1 MKEYKINPE
10 LEKCLPPLSD
20 MEFEKLKTSIQTQ
33 GYDEAKPIV
42 LWKEYP
48 DTIVD
53 GHHRYKICR
62 ELGIEP
68 SYVVKS
74 FESLDK
80 AILYTLHRQTEQRN
94 LSAAQLV
101 EIAEQMIPLEEK
113 IKMEEEAKAHQANP
127 SHDLKTGKFTPVAAP
142 ESPTGETTKKVAVK
156 IAEKAGVSPR
166 TVYRVHNVKEKGASK
181 VIELMSKGELAAK
194 AADDFVRIV
203 PSKEEQTKI
212 VENGGVEAIKQ
223 TVSQKVESA
232 SKLLS
237 ETPDWEEESTEEGKQ
252 NQKMFWNYNNW
263 LVIRGMLDKLFCPNC
278 GCTDLKLQCCGMSI
292 EDAAKIAHDKTQ
304 AAIDETN
311 AKRKVIVDEQ

>member
-113 IKMEEEAKAHQANP
+113 IKLEEEAREAQISN
-127 SHDLKTGKFTPVAAP
+127 LKQGDKIPVSAP
-142 ESPTGETTKKVAVK
+142 ESPTGESKKVAVK

-166 TVYRVHNVKEKGASK
+166 TVYRVHNVKEKGASEVK
-181 VIELMSKGELAAK
+181 ELMSKGELSAK

-223 TVSQKVESA
+223 TVSQKVEHVLE
-232 SKLLS
+232 LLS
-237 ETPDWEEESTEEGKQ
+237 EKPAWEEESTEEGKH
-252 NQKMFWNYNNW
+252 NQEMFWNYNNW

-278 GCTDLKLQCCGMSI
+278 GCVDLKLQCCGMSI

-311 AKRKVIVDEQ
+311 AKRKVIADE

>member
-113 IKMEEEAKAHQANP
+113 IKMEEEARAAEYAGRPKKEP
-127 SHDLKTGKFTPVAAP
+127 GAP
-142 ESPTGETTKKVAVK
+142 ESPGSNESKKIAVK

-166 TVYRVHNVKEKGASK
+166 TVYRVHNVKEKGASEVK
-181 VIELMSKGELAAK
+181 ELMSKGELSAK

-223 TVSQKVESA
+223 TVSQKVEHA
-232 SKLLS
+232 LELLS
-237 ETPDWEEESTEEGKQ
+237 EKPAWEEESTEEGKH
-252 NQKMFWNYNNW
+252 NQEMFWNYNNW

-278 GCTDLKLQCCGMSI
+278 GCVDLKLQCCGMSI

-311 AKRKVIVDEQ
+311 AKRKVIADE

>member
-1 MKEYKINPE
+1 
-10 LEKCLPPLSD
+10 
-20 MEFEKLKTSIQTQ
+20 
-33 GYDEAKPIV
+33 

-62 ELGIEP
+62 EFGVEP

-94 LSAAQLV
+94 LTAAQKT
-101 EIAEQMIPLEEK
+101 EIFEQILPLEEK
-113 IKMEEEAKAHQANP
+113 IKLEEEARAAQ
-127 SHDLKTGKFTPVAAP
+127 LKGDNQYTKSLGLPGIPTLN
-142 ESPTGETTKKVAVK
+142 ESKKVAVK
-156 IAEKAGVSPR
+156 IAEKAGVSPA
-166 TVYRVHNVKEKGASK
+166 TVYRVHAVHKNGAPEVK
-181 VIELMSKGELAAK
+181 ELMSKGELSAK

-223 TVSQKVESA
+223 TVSQKVEHA
-232 SKLLS
+232 LELLS
-237 ETPDWEEESTEEGKQ
+237 EKPAWEEESTEEGKR
-252 NQKMFWNYNNW
+252 NQEMFWNYNNW
-263 LVIRGMLDKLFCPNC
+263 LVIRRMLDKLFCPNC
-278 GCTDLKLQCCGMSI
+278 GCVDLKLQCCGMSI

-311 AKRKVIVDEQ
+311 AKRKVIADE

>member
-1 MKEYKINPE
+1 MKDYKINPE

-20 MEFEKLKTSIQTQ
+20 IEFEKLKNSIRTQ

-62 ELGIEP
+62 EFGVEP

-113 IKMEEEAKAHQANP
+113 IKMEQEAREAQIRKPIN
-127 SHDLKTGKFTPVAAP
+127 SVAAP
-142 ESPTGETTKKVAVK
+142 ESPTESKRVAIK

-194 AADDFVRIV
+194 AADDFVCIV

-223 TVSQKVESA
+223 TVSQKVESV

-263 LVIRGMLDKLFCPNC
+263 LGIRGMLDKLFCPNC